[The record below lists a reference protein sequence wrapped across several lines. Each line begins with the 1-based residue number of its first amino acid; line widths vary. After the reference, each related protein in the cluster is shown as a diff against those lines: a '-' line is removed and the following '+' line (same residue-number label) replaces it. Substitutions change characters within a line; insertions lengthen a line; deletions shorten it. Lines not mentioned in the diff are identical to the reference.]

1 MCIRDRDGA
10 VIAKE
15 LFLKGYLVKLWCPF
29 PLKKTLT
36 INYVNYLTSLG
47 VKKLVEPPNPEEKNL
62 WIDAVFGN
70 NQNRKVDEELIELV
84 NKKFDKKSGKV
95 VSIDVPTGLCPN
107 YGKPFSK
114 NAVKANYSLV
124 VGLNKIGLLQDTA
137 LPYVGELHH
146 IDICLL
152 YTSDAADE

>member
-1 MCIRDRDGA
+1 MCIRDS
-10 VIAKE
+10 
-15 LFLKGYLVKLWCPF
+15 
-29 PLKKTLT
+29 
-36 INYVNYLTSLG
+36 YLTSLG

-70 NQNRKVDEELIELV
+70 NQKRIVDEKFIKLV
-84 NKKFDKKSGKV
+84 NKKFDNKSGKI

-107 YGKPFSK
+107 SGKPFSK
-114 NAVKANYSLV
+114 NALKADYSLV

-146 IDICLL
+146 IDVGISMLITL
-152 YTSDAADE
+152 PYSL